1 MVRVL
6 SRVLPMLACC
16 SAYAQTSRADAPAEQ
31 ASPVMVVIFI
41 ILFVGSCVA
50 FAGYTWW
57 RARKQRHDEPARNET
72 PGDVG

>member
-1 MVRVL
+1 MVRVF

-16 SAYAQTSRADAPAEQ
+16 SAYAQTSTADAPAEQ
-31 ASPVMVVIFI
+31 ASSVTVVIFI

-57 RARKQRHDEPARNET
+57 RARKQGHEEAADNDT
-72 PGDVG
+72 SGDVG